1 MWLQTVVLPNDASCF
16 KFPVPNSVLSV
27 IFFWSFNFWNFPNFH
42 FETIYIWWKH
52 IQSHF
57 SNTCF
62 HFWFESR
69 GTFVNQRL
77 VSFTQSFFVCVKS
90 IKSKWYKAT
99 KVCVRCERAI
109 QQQLTRIW
117 TQIISV
123 KTSSSYLCVCVC
135 GWRQERVKGKSFSVI
150 NSLSPFQTHSLSF
163 LPFILFWRCVYSYLV
178 RNFSTKYHQCYGIKW

>member
-1 MWLQTVVLPNDASCF
+1 MMQAASNFLFQTVFC
-16 KFPVPNSVLSV
+16 LSFSFDRL
-27 IFFWSFNFWNFPNFH
+27 IFGISPIFILKRFIFDENTFN
-42 FETIYIWWKH
+42 H
-52 IQSHF
+52 ISQILVF
-57 SNTCF
+57 I
-62 HFWFESR
+62 FESR

-77 VSFTQSFFVCVKS
+77 VSFTQSFFVYVKS

-123 KTSSSYLCVCVC
+123 KTSSSYLCICVC
-135 GWRQERVKGKSFSVI
+135 GWRQERVEGKSFSVI